1 MKPLAPLRWR
11 LAGALLATLAGA
23 GCSLAPTYQRPEAA
37 TPPAAYQE
45 PLPAGWKLAEPAELQ
60 AKGDWWQAFG
70 DPTLDALQA
79 RVVLDNQNLQAAVAR
94 YDQARAAAGLARAAA
109 VPLVNLGASATR
121 SRTSE
126 NATRHLN
133 GSPVAGDFSLGLNL
147 SYEVDAWGRVRNAVQ
162 AGDARLQASAA
173 DLAALRLSTRAE
185 LAADYFAL
193 RGLER
198 TQRVLAQ
205 TLDAYQQTFDLAQR
219 RFAGGLVTELDV
231 NQARVQLENTR
242 TALTDV
248 QLKARQLTHA
258 IALLS
263 GASASGFA
271 VPAGALP
278 ETLPTVPVA
287 PPSTLLERR
296 PDVAAAE
303 RRVQAANA
311 DVGVARAGYFPTF
324 SLGAAAGFDSAHTGS
339 WFNAPSRFWSIG
351 PQALLNLVDGGRQD
365 STVNA
370 ARAALDE
377 AAARYRQTVLQ
388 ASQEA
393 EDSLAAIRLLTDES
407 TSQQA
412 AEQAA
417 QRAFEQA
424 RRQYEGGLVTYL
436 PVASA
441 QAALAQA
448 QQAGITLQVAQLTA
462 RVQLIKA
469 LGGGWQASP

>member
-1 MKPLAPLRWR
+1 MSTAPRTT
-11 LAGALLATLAGA
+11 LATALAAAWLSLAA
-23 GCSLAPTYQRPEAA
+23 GCSLAPTYHRPDAA
-37 TPPAAYQE
+37 TPTAYQE
-45 PLPAGWKLAEPAELQ
+45 PLPDGWKLAEPADLQ
-60 AKGDWWQAFG
+60 AKGDWWQAFR
-70 DPTLDALQA
+70 DPTLNALQA
-79 RVVLDNQNLQAAVAR
+79 RVVLNNQNLQAAVAR
-94 YDQARAAAGLARAAA
+94 YDQARAAAGLARAATLP
-109 VPLVNLGASATR
+109 VVNLGASATR
-121 SRTSE
+121 SRTSQ
-126 NATRHLN
+126 NATRHLA
-133 GSPVAGDFSLGLNL
+133 GSPLSDDFNLGLNL
-147 SYEVDAWGRVRNAVQ
+147 SYEVDLWGRVRNAVQ

-173 DLAALRLSTRAE
+173 DLAALQLSTRAE
-185 LAADYFAL
+185 LASDYFAL

-198 TQRVLAQ
+198 TQLVLEQ
-205 TLDAYQQTFDLAQR
+205 TLAAYQQTYELAQR

-258 IALLS
+258 IALLC
-263 GASASGFA
+263 GEPASGFA
-271 VPAGALP
+271 VPAG
-278 ETLPTVPVA
+278 TLPTALPGVPVA
-287 PPSTLLERR
+287 PPSILLERR

-311 DVGVARAGYFPTF
+311 DIGVARAGYFPTF
-324 SLGAAAGFDSAHTGS
+324 SIGAAAGFDSAHTGS
-339 WFNAPSRFWSIG
+339 WFDAPSRFWSLG
-351 PQALLNLVDGGRQD
+351 PQALLNLVDGGR
-365 STVNA
+365 V
-370 ARAALDE
+370 ARNIEASQGALDE

-388 ASQEA
+388 ANQEA
-393 EDSLAAIRLLTDES
+393 EDSLAAIRLLAIES

-448 QQAGITLQVAQLTA
+448 QQAGINLQVAQLAA

-469 LGGGWQASP
+469 LGGGWQAWK